1 MRTVWGMTGPDAVT
15 RFRSTKARPM
25 IERSAFSVVIVNYR
39 TPELVARCLA
49 LLAAERAGK
58 GGFDVVVAD
67 GHSDDGSV
75 EQIAA
80 CLAGMGDPDWIELLA
95 LPFNG
100 GFGWANN
107 QAMLRLLQR
116 DDPPRFI
123 ALLNPDTEIAPGAL
137 RKLADI
143 LERQPRVAAVG
154 SQLFEP
160 DGSRSGSAFRFP
172 AIAREFVRGSN
183 TSALGRWLGIAP
195 TLVELDVAG
204 PVDWVTGAS
213 VMLRADALREV
224 GLFDDGFFLYFE
236 EVDLMHR
243 LTRAGWQI
251 WHEPESHVMHI
262 GGVSTGVPGGAAL
275 VVPPRPR
282 YWFASRRRFFARAY
296 GPGRAL
302 MANLA
307 WLAGHAVWR
316 LRKAFGLGRSTV
328 EVPAELSG
336 VVQYGL
342 AASASDFHAAVVD
355 WRDAPGAM
363 PAWSRWK

>member
-1 MRTVWGMTGPDAVT
+1 
-15 RFRSTKARPM
+15 M

-39 TPELVARCLA
+39 TPGLVARCLE
-49 LLAAERAGK
+49 LLAAERAGE
-58 GGFDVVVAD
+58 GGFDVVVVD

-80 CLAGMGDPDWIELLA
+80 SIAAMGNPDWIDLLA

-116 DDPPRFI
+116 EDSPRFI

-143 LERQPRVAAVG
+143 LEREAAVAAVG

-172 AIAREFVRGSN
+172 SIGREFVRGAN

-195 TLVELDVAG
+195 TLVELEAAG
-204 PVDWVTGAS
+204 PVEWVTGAS
-213 VMLRADALREV
+213 VMFRADALREV

-243 LTRAGWQI
+243 LTGAGWQI

-262 GGVSTGVPGGAAL
+262 GGVSTGVPSGATP

-282 YWFASRRRFFARAY
+282 YWFASRRRYFARAH
-296 GPGRAL
+296 GPGAAL

-307 WLAGHAVWR
+307 WLAGHALWR
-316 LRKAFGLGRSTV
+316 LRKALGLGRSTIA
-328 EVPAELSG
+328 VPGELGG
-336 VVQYGL
+336 VLRYGL
-342 AASASDFHAAVVD
+342 AASASDFHAAIID
-355 WRDAPGAM
+355 WRDTPGAM